1 MKKIKAAFSQVLLA
15 TAMFA
20 GLIMSAASSAAIIS
34 DTSLGLSSGNPDVT
48 APSLA
53 VSFNKSTDAFV
64 IETNINTPTIGFITG
79 NSAYGGVT
87 NQIVNISGTVEGTAQ
102 GLLANLNFTMS
113 GLLYGGPTTHTGT
126 LLTGT
131 LDAMSYV
138 GDSVFEMIFTSTSG
152 VLSSASEFG
161 DTFAVNFSSASLKGF
176 DFTGSITS
184 VNDRADVFAQSV
196 PSPSTFAIMLLA
208 LGIIAARR
216 AKA

>member
-53 VSFNKSTDAFV
+53 VSFNKLTHAFV
-64 IETNINTPTIGFITG
+64 IETNTPTIGFITG
-79 NSAYGGVT
+79 NSAYGGVS
-87 NQIVNISGTVEGTAQ
+87 NQIVNISGKVEVTAT
-102 GLLANLNFTMS
+102 GLLADLNFTMS
-113 GLLYGGPTTHTGT
+113 GLLLGGPATPTGT

-138 GDSVFEMIFTSTSG
+138 DDSVFEMIFTSTSG

-161 DTFAVNFSSASLKGF
+161 DTFAVNFSSASLIGF
-176 DFTGSITS
+176 DFTGSITP
-184 VNDRADVFAQSV
+184 VNGRADVFAHSV